1 MTSADPAS
9 VAGKEPPVDVTTDL
23 LIIGAGPAG
32 MSAALTAAGHGV
44 RVMLVD
50 ENPIPLKTMGED
62 VPLHFGGRM
71 AATLANQNAV
81 LERLVETNPRLLEAM
96 DAGVDV
102 RLGTAVWGLF
112 PQHPTAAWLGGPVAG
127 LADTDSVYLVRFKQV
142 IVATGRR
149 DMGLAF
155 AGWERPGVM
164 GASAAY
170 RLAILYGALETKV
183 AVLIGSGTEALQ
195 AAHALAEAG
204 VHIEAILEQAP
215 QVIGSPQLLASLI
228 SGGARVFT
236 THVVQEAYGD
246 NFGVTSVKIV
256 EVDETGCQRAGQT
269 QMLTCDT
276 VLLGI
281 GAVPTI
287 ELLEACGCAVGFQA
301 ERGGHVPL
309 VDAAQRTSLP
319 YVYVAGDCAGIW
331 PSKSLSD
338 VIAGQ
343 EGRLAATAALS
354 ALNVSADAAQE
365 SPITPG
371 PPASDL
377 SASRL
382 AWVRASVLG
391 SSADPRVCQCEEV
404 TASEI
409 LSLQP
414 PRYLGWTPSTSCHAQ
429 HEREPNPDVVKRLTR
444 AGMGACQGRR
454 CREQIAALIALDSK
468 ANLAD
473 IPLATHRT
481 PVRPLTLAQLASL
494 PESPAMAS
502 HWDSWFGMP
511 TQWIPFWRVQ
521 ATYTVATR
529 NSSEPAGGE

>member
-1 MTSADPAS
+1 MSSIDPAS
-9 VAGKEPPVDVTTDL
+9 VAGKEPPVDINTDL

-32 MSAALTAAGHGV
+32 MSAALTAAGRGV
-44 RVMLVD
+44 SVMLVD
-50 ENPIPLKTMGED
+50 ENPIASSTMGED

-81 LERLVETNPRLLEAM
+81 LERMVEGNPQLLQAM

-127 LADTDSVYLVRFKQV
+127 LADTDSVYLARFKQV

-155 AGWERPGVM
+155 AGWQYPGVM
-164 GASAAY
+164 GCSAAY
-170 RLAILYGALETKV
+170 RLASLYKALEAKV
-183 AVLIGSGTEALQ
+183 AVLVGTDTEALQ
-195 AAHALAEAG
+195 VANALAEAG
-204 VHIEAILEQAP
+204 VRIEAILEQSA
-215 QVIGSPQLLASLI
+215 QIIGSPQLLASLT
-228 SGGARVFT
+228 SRGTRVFT
-236 THVVQEAYGD
+236 SHVVQEAYGD
-246 NFGVTSVKIV
+246 SFGVTSIKIV
-256 EVDETGCQRAGQT
+256 EVHEGGRHLAGRA

-287 ELLEACGCAVGFQA
+287 ELVEACGCAVSFQA
-301 ERGGHVPL
+301 ERGGHVPRI
-309 VDAAQRTSLP
+309 DASQRTSLP
-319 YVYVAGDCAGIW
+319 YVYVAGDCAGVW
-331 PSKSLSD
+331 PSKTLSET
-338 VIAGQ
+338 VASQ
-343 EGRLAATAALS
+343 EGRIAANAALS
-354 ALNVSADAAQE
+354 ALTIAAAAAHE
-365 SPITPG
+365 SPVTPDT
-371 PPASDL
+371 PAREI
-377 SASRL
+377 SANRL

-391 SSADPRVCQCEEV
+391 SCADPPVCQCEEV

-414 PRYLGWTPSTSCHAQ
+414 PRYLGWTPKAACQRQ
-429 HEREPNPDVVKRLTR
+429 HELPPNPDVVKRLTR

-468 ANLAD
+468 MTLAD
-473 IPLATHRT
+473 VPLATYRT
-481 PVRPLTLAQLASL
+481 PVRPLTLAQLARL
-494 PESPAMAS
+494 PESPAMAP

-521 ATYTVATR
+521 TAYTVAAR
-529 NSSEPAGGE
+529 NSNEPAGGE